1 MTRDDL
7 IALAKKTA
15 NKYGLF
21 PELVCGIVEQESKWN
36 TWAIRYEPQFYEHYI
51 KPLVEKGQIVGAT
64 EAQARTISWGL
75 MQVIGEVAREN
86 GFKGQFLS
94 ELCNPE
100 TGLDIGCRVF
110 AQKLGHVGGDTEK
123 ALGLWNGG
131 SRPTY

>member
-1 MTRDDL
+1 MTKEE
-7 IALAKKTA
+7 IIILARRTA
-15 NKYGLF
+15 RKYGLL
-21 PELVCGIVEQESKWN
+21 PEVILAIIEQESN
-36 TWAIRYEPQFYEHYI
+36 FQTFAIRYEPQFYEHYI

-86 GFKGQFLS
+86 GFKGQLLS